1 MTVNCIH
8 PGLTRTEGVTE
19 MLAARAAKR
28 GITPEELE
36 AADYTE
42 GRGNSIGRMV
52 DAREIAHLAVFLCSD
67 KSWAVNG
74 ETIAADGAAT
84 LRSIIERGSAAASAP
99 RKPRKGAAWSPERR
113 EIMVRVSDTAGVRTI
128 ALNRPDA
135 LNAFNGQQ
143 YDDLTD
149 ALIAARDDAACRVVV
164 LTGTGRAFSA
174 GADLSEMAS
183 RGPQPRHGFGGMLD
197 VLFDFPKPFVVAIN
211 GLGVGVGATII
222 GLADFAF
229 MAESARLR
237 CPFSELGL
245 VAEAASTQTFP
256 ALMGRQQAM
265 WFLMAAEWMGSAECK
280 AAGLVLDVFRTTTS
294 WIPSR
299 HGPGASRPCPR
310 TRSPR

>member
-1 MTVNCIH
+1 
-8 PGLTRTEGVTE
+8 
-19 MLAARAAKR
+19 
-28 GITPEELE
+28 
-36 AADYTE
+36 
-42 GRGNSIGRMV
+42 
-52 DAREIAHLAVFLCSD
+52 
-67 KSWAVNG
+67 
-74 ETIAADGAAT
+74 
-84 LRSIIERGSAAASAP
+84 
-99 RKPRKGAAWSPERR
+99 
-113 EIMVRVSDTAGVRTI
+113 MVRVSDTAGVRTI

-149 ALIAARDDAACRVVV
+149 ALIAARDDATCRVVV

-256 ALMGRQQAM
+256 ALMGRQRAM

-280 AAGLVLDVFRTTTS
+280 AAGLVLDVFPDDDFMDTVQAPAAHLAALPADSIAEMKRLIAGSTRERLRAASADENATLGRL
-294 WIPSR
+294 IG
-299 HGPGASRPCPR
+299 GPANREALAAFREKRKPDFSKM
-310 TRSPR
+310 